1 MNHFSEEEL
10 LEGYYREAQ
19 LDAHLAECPDC
30 RARFAALKEMLD
42 AARDYPVP
50 ARSNEYGAEV
60 WARLAPQLPAVKQR
74 KSWFRLRSFQWA
86 LAPALASLLAVAFFA
101 GRVMERQHPGA
112 LAVPPEAGNS
122 EKARERVLL
131 LSLSDHLE
139 RSQIVLAEIENAAPD
154 RDEFN
159 DERDRAHELLGA
171 NRLLRQTAVRLGD
184 RTDAALLDELERVLL
199 DVANSPPKMK
209 AVDLKRLQKRIGH
222 EGLLFRVRI
231 TSTDSRERGQ
241 KL

>member
-10 LEGYYREAQ
+10 LEGYYGEEQ
-19 LDAHLAECPDC
+19 LDAHLAECPEC

-42 AARDYPVP
+42 IARDYPVP
-50 ARSNEYGAEV
+50 PRSSAYGSEV
-60 WARLAPQLPAVKQR
+60 WARLAPKLPAVKQR
-74 KSWFRLRSFQWA
+74 KIWFRPFQWA
-86 LAPALASLLAVAFFA
+86 MIPALGTLVLAAFFA
-101 GRVMERQHPGA
+101 GRLMERKGTNFA
-112 LAVPPEAGNS
+112 LVPEAGIS

-139 RSQIVLAEIENAAPD
+139 RSQIVLAEIENATPGK
-154 RDEFN
+154 DEFSS
-159 DERDRAHELLGA
+159 ERDRAHELLGA
-171 NRLLRQTAVRLGD
+171 NRLLRQTATRLGD
-184 RTDAALLDELERVLL
+184 LTDAALLDELERVLL
-199 DVANSPPKMK
+199 DVANSPPAME
-209 AVDLKRLQKRIGH
+209 AADLERLQRRIGH

>member
-10 LEGYYREAQ
+10 LEGYYGGAQ
-19 LDAHLAECPDC
+19 LDAHLAECPEC
-30 RARFAALKEMLD
+30 RARFAALKEMLE

-50 ARSNEYGAEV
+50 PRSSEYGAEV
-60 WARLAPQLPAVKQR
+60 WARLAPQLPAARQS
-74 KSWFRLRSFQWA
+74 KSWFRFRAFQWA
-86 LAPALASLLAVAFFA
+86 LAPALAGLLAVAFFA
-101 GRVMERQHPGA
+101 GRMMERRHPVSVTSA
-112 LAVPPEAGNS
+112 PEAGNS
-122 EKARERVLL
+122 ERARERVLL

-139 RSQIVLAEIENAAPD
+139 RSQIVLAEIENAPPD

-184 RTDAALLDELERVLL
+184 LTDAALLDELERVLL
-199 DVANSPPKMK
+199 DVANSPPKME
-209 AVDLKRLQKRIGH
+209 AADLKRLQKRIGH
-222 EGLLFRVRI
+222 GGLLFRVRI